1 MSGNTEPRR
10 AGAGQGGA
18 LVALLTGATAISFA
32 AIFVRLSEVGP
43 VATAFWRLAL
53 SLPVVWVWM
62 RLERRG
68 RARAGDRAGAPR
80 NARAARRP
88 LLIAGLFFA
97 ADLAIW
103 HWSILYTSVANATL
117 LANFAPVFVTL
128 GAWLVFRRR
137 VSVLFLAGLVT
148 ALVGATGVL
157 GSSLSLDRAHVI
169 GDGLGILTAV
179 FYAGYILSVA
189 ELRAHT
195 STATI
200 MTWAG
205 AVSTVALFV
214 IAVASGE
221 TMLPSSARGWWVLI
235 GLALV
240 SQVVGQGLI
249 AYALAHLPATFS
261 SVGLMFQPACA
272 ALLAWLLLAEALGPM
287 QAAGGAVVLAGV
299 VMARMGS
306 LNSRRSPPPPC
317 DASGRPG

>member
-1 MSGNTEPRR
+1 MPPDTEPRP
-10 AGAGQGGA
+10 ANEGQGGA
-18 LVALLTGATAISFA
+18 LLALLAGAVGISFA

-43 VATAFWRLAL
+43 VATAFWRLLL

-62 RLERRG
+62 RLERRANP
-68 RARAGDRAGAPR
+68 RTVPPAGATGD
-80 NARAARRP
+80 ARSERRQ
-88 LLIAGLFFA
+88 LLVAGLFFA
-97 ADLAIW
+97 ADLAVW

-117 LANFAPVFVTL
+117 FANFAPVFVTL
-128 GAWLVFRRR
+128 GAWMVFRRR
-137 VSVLFLAGLVT
+137 VTGLFLAGLVT
-148 ALVGATGVL
+148 ALVGASGVL
-157 GSSLSLDRAHVI
+157 GSSFSLDRDHVF

-189 ELRAHT
+189 ELRART

-205 AVSTVALFV
+205 AVSTVVLFV
-214 IAVASGE
+214 VAVLSDE
-221 TMLPSSARGWWVLI
+221 TLMPTSARGWWVLI

-240 SQVVGQGLI
+240 SQVVGQSLI

-261 SVGLMFQPACA
+261 SVGLMFQPVCA
-272 ALLAWLLLAEALGPM
+272 ALLAWLLLAEPLGAL

-306 LNSRRSPPPPC
+306 FSSRP
-317 DASGRPG
+317 SGRPPARPPSGA